1 MGLLYTAGTAR
12 GGTNFRTLM
21 LNGHSNIQMSIDP
34 FIPLFRFYRNSI
46 LKNLGKHELLDRVP
60 NRDVLDD
67 YYFDSTKLEI
77 MEAVQGF
84 DEDLEFDLNQ
94 WGELKQQLASRMSL
108 ASMNLIKHLDKLPAS
123 SFKEVF
129 YNLMTLITAESKGDI
144 VWAGFNDNWT
154 SEFIPLV
161 SKMIP
166 DAKFI
171 VHLRDP
177 RSVIHSS
184 EYAEPD
190 PAKHP
195 PIITFARHLRKH
207 FAFAT
212 AFQTLPELENR
223 LLITHYEAFLEDPD
237 KELLKITDFLG
248 IEFESHMSDINRF
261 RKADGSQWPS
271 NKSDY
276 KNSKDTW
283 RHEKYKNL
291 TEVTE
296 FICDPEMRLHGYYPE
311 VYEDEQGLSE
321 SAFQFLIDNVN
332 TSLGW
337 NTDFD
342 EIERAVGSEFYRK
355 RILKSPRV
363 LKNQEIKRLFL
374 FLQVYQK
381 LQNIFRS

>member
-1 MGLLYTAGTAR
+1 MKFLYTAGTAR

-34 FIPLFRFYRNSI
+34 FIPLFRFYRDSI
-46 LKNLGKHELLDRVP
+46 LKHLGKYELLDRVP
-60 NRDVLDD
+60 NRDILDD

-77 MEAVQGF
+77 MEAVQSF
-84 DEDLEFDLNQ
+84 DEDIEFDLSQ
-94 WGELKQQLASRMSL
+94 WGELKQQIADRMSL
-108 ASMNLIKHLDKLPAS
+108 ASMNLIKHLDKLPAPT
-123 SFKEVF
+123 FKEVF
-129 YNLMTLITAESKGDI
+129 YNLVNLVAIESQGNI

-154 SEFIPLV
+154 SEFFPLV
-161 SKMIP
+161 ARLIP

-171 VHLRDP
+171 MHLRDP

-184 EYAEPD
+184 EFAEPD

-207 FAFAT
+207 YAFAT
-212 AFQTLPELENR
+212 MFQTMPELKNR
-223 LLITHYEAFLEDPD
+223 LLITHYEAFLEDAD

-248 IEFESHMSDINRF
+248 IEFESIMSDIDRF
-261 RKADGSQWPS
+261 RKADGSRWPS
-271 NKSDY
+271 NKGDY

-311 VYEDEQGLSE
+311 VYNAEKGLSD
-321 SAFQFLIDNVN
+321 SAFDFLINNVK

-342 EIERAVGSEFYRK
+342 EIERAVGSELYRK
-355 RILKSPRV
+355 RILQSPRNMSN
-363 LKNQEIKRLFL
+363 KEINRLFL
-374 FLQVYQK
+374 FSEVYEKIQ
-381 LQNIFRS
+381 LEFAH